1 MPRNPLV
8 NNPGEVVILRHLV
21 GLFNASCTGE
31 RMSQNRQKMQNGSA
45 RNTVSGQIGDVLS
58 GIRVPD
64 LPYPAG
70 ALPPESVSD
79 WRPLLASCWLE
90 QRDERVTHVLRSVH
104 LDWSSMQI
112 NAAYVADR
120 IMDVFLKT
128 SGLHPEL
135 ARRIARLRFF
145 LAWRMDFEGANVFS
159 DTLIGW
165 LDSLQEWRGWSDSGG
180 RSSRVLLDQLD
191 ALVIAVSASFESG
204 DCAPVIEFCQQW
216 QQDAEKRNAQIGK
229 LRQRLLETEQGAAR
243 QRRADQTAR
252 ALIGRALQG
261 RMLPPAISRF
271 ILDAW
276 YRLLKQAIWNDGVDG
291 ETCRHG
297 SKMLEWLVWVGDPSL
312 SDKDRDR
319 LYTVGEQIGDRLM
332 DVWQR
337 TFGQPLAS
345 TALSG
350 IEEVMVSRLR
360 GETPDLEQA
369 LPDSRPFSWDSAW
382 LTFTGANASDVAALQ
397 GQWFVEGEGRG
408 EQRRFFFAL
417 LEETAEILWTNG
429 AGVKLGVQPWVE
441 FDSAVASQKVKPLPT
456 LTPFGEV
463 LSDTVSLLAQVC
475 AKQRQQREQAARE
488 ARERA
493 EALRRERE
501 AAEQARR
508 AQEAAREAELQR
520 QQALAEQKRL
530 DDERAEQER
539 VLREKT
545 LLAQGQVEGIKLGGW
560 IVVNPDNLDQD
571 PIRLKLAVRINASRK
586 LVFVD
591 RLGLNRREF
600 LEDELVQG
608 VVAGEVRILGS
619 SAEFDDTLSRVV
631 GRIRVGRQ

>member
-1 MPRNPLV
+1 
-8 NNPGEVVILRHLV
+8 
-21 GLFNASCTGE
+21 
-31 RMSQNRQKMQNGSA
+31 MSQNRQKPQGSA
-45 RNTVSGQIGDVLS
+45 SRQAVSGQIGDVLS

-70 ALPPESVSD
+70 KLAPEAVSD
-79 WRPLLASCWLE
+79 WRPLLSSCWAE
-90 QRDERVTHVLRSVH
+90 QRDERVTHVIRSVH

-135 ARRIARLRFF
+135 ACRIARLRFY
-145 LAWRMDFEGANVFS
+145 LAWRMNLEGANAFC
-159 DTLIGW
+159 DALTDW

-191 ALVIAVSASFESG
+191 ALVIAVSSSFKSG
-204 DCAPVIEFCQQW
+204 EATPVEEFCRQW
-216 QQDAEKRNAQIGK
+216 QQDAQKRNAQTGK
-229 LRQRLLETEQGAAR
+229 LRKRLLETEQGAAR

-261 RMLPPAISRF
+261 RMLPPAITEF
-271 ILDAW
+271 ILDYW
-276 YRLLKQAIWNDGVDG
+276 YRLLKQAIWTSGVEG
-291 ETCRHG
+291 EGCRHG
-297 SKMLEWLVWVGDPSL
+297 SKLLEWLVWVGDPSL

-332 DVWQR
+332 DVWNG
-337 TFGQPLAS
+337 TFGQALEARALA
-345 TALSG
+345 G
-350 IEEVMVSRLR
+350 IENVMVSRLR
-360 GETPDLEQA
+360 GETPELAEA
-369 LPDSRPFSWDSAW
+369 LPKLKSFAWDSSW
-382 LTFTGANASDVAALQ
+382 LGFSGVQPGRAEGLE
-397 GQWFVEGEGRG
+397 GGWFVEGEGRR

-417 LEETAEILWTNG
+417 LEDTAEILWTNG
-429 AGVKLGVQPWVE
+429 AGVKLGLQPWAE
-441 FDSAVASQKVKPLPT
+441 FETARTQSDLRPLPT
-456 LTPFGEV
+456 LTPFGQV
-463 LSDTVSLLAQVC
+463 LTDTVTVLANVC
-475 AKQRQQREQAARE
+475 AKQRKQREQAARD

-501 AAEQARR
+501 AAEQVRLV
-508 AQEAAREAELQR
+508 QEAARASELQR
-520 QQALAEQKRL
+520 QRESVEQQRL
-530 DDERAEQER
+530 EDQRAEQER
-539 VLREKT
+539 LDRKQT
-545 LLAQGQVEGIKLGGW
+545 LLAQAQADGIKLGGW
-560 IVVNPDNLDQD
+560 IVVNPDDADND

-600 LEDELVQG
+600 IEDQLVEG
-608 VVAGEVRILGS
+608 IVSGKIRVLGS

-631 GRIRVGRQ
+631 GRIRVGRN